1 MIKTLVVTG
10 AAVGKKSTDQ
20 KPNSHKWEGSAV
32 ESEDNQYPLRKLITW
47 VKNNKQNENHSLI
60 SQFKGKLALFQN
72 DGFLYYLLL

>member
-1 MIKTLVVTG
+1 M
-10 AAVGKKSTDQ
+10 
-20 KPNSHKWEGSAV
+20 